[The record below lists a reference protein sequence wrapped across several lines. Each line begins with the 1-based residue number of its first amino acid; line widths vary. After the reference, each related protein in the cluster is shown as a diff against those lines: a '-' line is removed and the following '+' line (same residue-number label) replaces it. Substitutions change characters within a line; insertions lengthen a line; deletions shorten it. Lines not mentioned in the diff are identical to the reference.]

1 MDRYPET
8 RLAVPERPFSRSVV
22 SGRSGHRYVP
32 ERRIY
37 RVSRDRGL
45 PPWVARRSSGD
56 IGSGESV
63 RATGF
68 WPSTP
73 VSLASRQEPESA
85 GCRVTLVLDGI
96 KVSAPGVRDC
106 RRRSIWAAKQVA
118 SLQNVSGGR
127 VILGVGAGGDRH
139 QASWAAAGVPRRERG
154 RRTDAALR
162 VLAGLIAG
170 QPTRLDDQP
179 DGPVVQLPPP
189 AAVPPIL
196 VGGMSDAALARAA
209 ERGDGWFAMTVGGLA
224 GSTARLAELAA
235 ARNRPMPQVTG
246 SMLAAL
252 RGDPALPD
260 EHTLTRYL
268 ADVDGPFGIPAE
280 YVRDMLVTGTTD
292 GVAAHLADAARWG
305 TRRVV
310 VTFAGGGTA
319 RRNSSPTP
327 GPCSA

>member
-1 MDRYPET
+1 M
-8 RLAVPERPFSRSVV
+8 
-22 SGRSGHRYVP
+22 
-32 ERRIY
+32 
-37 RVSRDRGL
+37 
-45 PPWVARRSSGD
+45 
-56 IGSGESV
+56 
-63 RATGF
+63 
-68 WPSTP
+68 
-73 VSLASRQEPESA
+73 
-85 GCRVTLVLDGI
+85 
-96 KVSAPGVRDC
+96 SAPGVRDC

-280 YVRDMLVTGTTD
+280 YVRDMLVTGTTN